1 MIDLRDYFDILIRR
15 WRIVVVMPALAAI
28 AAALVTLTLKP
39 MYEAT
44 ATIALSP
51 ATISVLISTQQPP
64 YYLLVDSPRR
74 LPTAYTPAYYVAL
87 LKSAEV
93 ADAVSPR
100 LAVSIA
106 PNGAD
111 KSLIEITARGDDPQT
126 VARVANAWAQAGARQ
141 IEKLLTPTGAEV
153 DLARQKLDAAEQ
165 ALVQFARE
173 NGLNASDLTDERLSL
188 PADKQGKLNRLLRAR
203 DVADSVLL
211 EFERDYERE
220 AILAAT
226 STPPTP
232 ILAPVPT
239 APVAPQLAPNV
250 ASAAVA
256 GLLLGVLGACA
267 LEFLSRRTARAG

>member
-239 APVAPQLAPNV
+239 APVAPRLAPNV